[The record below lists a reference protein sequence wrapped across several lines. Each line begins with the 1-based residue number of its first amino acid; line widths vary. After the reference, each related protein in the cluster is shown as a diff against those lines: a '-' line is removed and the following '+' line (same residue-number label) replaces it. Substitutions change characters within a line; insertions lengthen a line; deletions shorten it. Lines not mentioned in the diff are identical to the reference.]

1 MRLPQLEDLPALE
14 GAAVLVRA
22 DLNVPLGTGPAGEV
36 VVADDFR
43 IRAALPTLRFLLD
56 QGATVT
62 VCSHLGR
69 PKGRPDD
76 RYRMA
81 PVAERL
87 QALLAAEGMEAP
99 DLHVLENLRFDPGEE
114 ANDADFVARLVA
126 GQDCYVDDAFGAAHR
141 AHASVVGPPALLPSA
156 AGRLLAREVEVL
168 SALRDAPARPFV
180 AVLGGA
186 KVSDK
191 LGVLRV
197 LLERVDRV
205 VVGGGMCFT
214 FLAAAG
220 HAIGGSLVEADMV
233 ETCADLLAE
242 GDRIVLPVD
251 IVALG
256 PAGTLG
262 GSGGGGQDTAGRGA
276 AAEGPGEGG
285 SPRRGG
291 SPEEGGGSGH
301 GGKPEDGV
309 ATYGLDLPEGWRGL
323 DIGPASAVR
332 FAEIV
337 SEAAT
342 VFWNGPM
349 GVFEDPRFAAGTEAV
364 ARAVAAAPGF
374 TVVGG
379 GDSAAALER
388 FGLASSVDHLSTGGG
403 ASLELL
409 ERGDLP
415 GLEALR
421 RWVGGA

>member
-191 LGVLRV
+191 LGVLRA

-415 GLEALR
+415 GLEVLR

>member
-191 LGVLRV
+191 LGVLRA

-233 ETCADLLAE
+233 ETCAELLAE
-242 GDRIVLPVD
+242 GERIVLPVD